1 MSDIEPIHENKIEE
15 VIEEK
20 NNFSKENLL
29 VIKNL
34 LEITASRGVFK
45 INEYVS
51 VGSFY
56 DKIVKTDN
64 LIKDDFHSI
73 KNVLDLCA
81 MRGGFKIEEYE
92 TIFKLNSLIVENI
105 SQE

>member
-1 MSDIEPIHENKIEE
+1 MEPIHENKIEE

-51 VGSFY
+51 VGNFY

-64 LIKDDFHSI
+64 LVKDDFHSI

-81 MRGGFKIEEYE
+81 SRGGFKIEEYE